1 MLIMAII
8 IIPVGISNV
17 YLALQLGLVF
27 ECVSSIFFLCLFI
40 AFCLFEVREFIREYS
55 WYYEEA
61 PVEGMHD
68 TFKFPLTFSLA
79 YAVVLIAV
87 PLIITLV
94 SMKSFSKE
102 ALVERLR
109 GAEC

>member
-1 MLIMAII
+1 MADSKWNLTAFSHVIKAERSLISAFQMMQE
-8 IIPVGISNV
+8 NLR
-17 YLALQLGLVF
+17 Y
-27 ECVSSIFFLCLFI
+27 SIKIC
-40 AFCLFEVREFIREYS
+40 
-55 WYYEEA
+55 
-61 PVEGMHD
+61 GMP
-68 TFKFPLTFSLA
+68 KLPNA
-79 YAVVLIAV
+79 YAGVLIAV